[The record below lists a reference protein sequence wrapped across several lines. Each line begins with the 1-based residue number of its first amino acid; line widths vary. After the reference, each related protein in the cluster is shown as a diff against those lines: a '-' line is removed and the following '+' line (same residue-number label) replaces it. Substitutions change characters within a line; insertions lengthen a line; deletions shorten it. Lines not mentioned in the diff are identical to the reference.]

1 MNPILIFRKVFGLA
15 QFSHVV
21 IVRHG
26 AGERGIFVERN
37 GARFREVRDDDAVV
51 ESTHGAVFHLAH
63 ERRIVVGQF
72 PEPIIGD
79 AVETHLVHGQK
90 RHKEHRGEN
99 ARLYP
104 EQKEIDHIAPLSVFE
119 AYRHDEYGNADDETE
134 QKGAKARFDFAARED
149 GDHARRKGDERRAVE
164 RDHVI
169 GGKFVKLSMENIISA
184 KMIFRNIASRIPK
197 RRSAKS
203 AKSPMGRA

>member
-1 MNPILIFRKVFGLA
+1 MLQRHVREDLRQMLGTDEFVPVLGVRTDDIHRKFGRKFAVRVESNLIFRKVFGLA
-15 QFSHVV
+15 EFPHVV

-37 GARFREVRDDDAVV
+37 GARFREVRDDDTVI
-51 ESTHGAVFHLAH
+51 ERTHGAVFHLAH
-63 ERRIVVGQF
+63 ERRVVIGQF
-72 PEPIIGD
+72 SEPIIGD

-90 RHKEHRGEN
+90 RHKEHRGEY

-134 QKGAKARFDFAARED
+134 QKGA
-149 GDHARRKGDERRAVE
+149 
-164 RDHVI
+164 
-169 GGKFVKLSMENIISA
+169 
-184 KMIFRNIASRIPK
+184 
-197 RRSAKS
+197 
-203 AKSPMGRA
+203 